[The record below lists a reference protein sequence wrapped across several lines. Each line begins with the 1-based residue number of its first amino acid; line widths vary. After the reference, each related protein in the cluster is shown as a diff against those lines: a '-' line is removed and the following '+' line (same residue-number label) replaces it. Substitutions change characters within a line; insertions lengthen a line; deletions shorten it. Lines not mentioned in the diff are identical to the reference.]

1 MSETHYL
8 HEVARDGKLE
18 KVKAWINYNPDL
30 VFSRKSD
37 GSTPLHW
44 AATGGHKDV
53 VMFLL
58 VNGAEVNARSDNG
71 DTALHNARDHEQVAE
86 LLLAHGAEVDAKN
99 NKGKTPFHLADTKVA
114 ELLLTH
120 GADINATDHDRR
132 TRLHHAATY
141 ESKDFVE
148 WLLGNQADVNALDK
162 FGLTPLNRATG
173 YEGKDVTPA
182 SMHELDRSRVE
193 VRDLLRKHGGK
204 RGMELLLEGSLDKP
218 RGVVM

>member
-1 MSETHYL
+1 MSEKHYL

-18 KVKAWINYNPDL
+18 KAKAWISHNPDL

-53 VMFLL
+53 VMLL
-58 VNGAEVNARSDNG
+58 LANGAEVNARSDNG

-99 NKGKTPFHLADTKVA
+99 NEGKTPFHLAGTKVA
-114 ELLLTH
+114 ELLLAH
-120 GADINATDHDRR
+120 GADINASDHNGR
-132 TRLHHAATY
+132 TRLHHAAEY
-141 ESKDFVE
+141 GSKNFVE
-148 WLLGNQADVNALDK
+148 WLLYNQADVNALDK
-162 FGLTPLNRATG
+162 LDVTPLQRAIG
-173 YEGKDVTPA
+173 YEGRDITPA
-182 SMHELDRSRVE
+182 SMHELDRNREE